1 MEDMADLNALV
12 VFARVI
18 EANSFSG
25 AARILKMPTSTV
37 SRRIAELEDQLGMR
51 LIERSTRRLRL
62 TDAGSEVL
70 EHARRIVE
78 LSDAVDG
85 AASNLLSHVSGT
97 LRIASPPSISDTLLA
112 PIVGAFQEAYPEVRV
127 QIFITDRIVDHVSEG
142 VDLTFRVGDL
152 EDSSL
157 VARRILKYRHQL
169 VASPAY
175 LKKHAAPKNPQ
186 DLLHHRLL
194 AFSFWKPKC
203 HWSFVHVN
211 GRDKET
217 LTFQPYLSMND
228 YAGLAAALLAGVG
241 IGDLPPVV
249 QRSHLHEGRLVEVMP
264 KWKFRNFDLS
274 LVHAGNRHIP
284 RAARAFKEFA
294 VRMAPQLFPKLPV

>member
-1 MEDMADLNALV
+1 MADLNSLV

-37 SRRIAELEDQLGMR
+37 SRRIAELEDQLGVR

-70 EHARRIVE
+70 EHARRMVE
-78 LSDAVDG
+78 LSNAVDN
-85 AASNLLSHVSGT
+85 AASDLLTHVSGT
-97 LRIASPPSISDTLLA
+97 LRLASPPSISDTLLA
-112 PIVGAFQEAYPEVRV
+112 PIVGAFQELYPEVRV

-175 LKKHAAPKNPQ
+175 MKKHRAPKNPK
-186 DLLHHRLL
+186 DLLDHRLL
-194 AFSFWKPKC
+194 AFSFWQPKC
-203 HWSFVHVN
+203 RWHFVHVN
-211 GRDKET
+211 GKDKET
-217 LTFQPYLSMND
+217 LTFQPFLSMND
-228 YAGLAAALLAGVG
+228 YAGLAASLLAGVG
-241 IGDLPPVV
+241 IGDLPPIAERGLLR
-249 QRSHLHEGRLVEVMP
+249 QGKLVEVMP
-264 KWKFRNFDLS
+264 KWQFRNFDLS
-274 LVHAGNRHIP
+274 LVHAGNHNLP
-284 RAARAFKEFA
+284 RVVRAFKDFA
-294 VRMAPQLFPKLPV
+294 AKMAPQLFPKLPA

>member
-1 MEDMADLNALV
+1 MTDLNSLI
-12 VFARVI
+12 VFARVV

-25 AARILKMPTSTV
+25 AARILKMPASTV
-37 SRRIAELEDQLGMR
+37 SRRIAELEDQLGVR
-51 LIERSTRRLRL
+51 LIERSTRKLRL

-70 EHARRIVE
+70 EHARRMVE
-78 LSDAVDG
+78 LSDAVDQ
-85 AASNLLSHVSGT
+85 AASNLLSNVSGT
-97 LRIASPPSISDTLLA
+97 LRLASPPSISDTLLA

-142 VDLTFRVGDL
+142 VDLTLRVGDL

-175 LKKHAAPKNPQ
+175 LKKHKAPKNPK

-203 HWSFVHVN
+203 QWNFVHIN
-211 GRDKET
+211 GKDNET
-217 LTFQPYLSMND
+217 LMFQPYFSMND

-241 IGDLPPVV
+241 IGDLPPIV
-249 QRSHLHEGRLVEVMP
+249 QPELLRQGRLVEIMP
-264 KWKFRNFDLS
+264 KWKFSNFDLS
-274 LVHAGNRHIP
+274 LVHAGKNHLP
-284 RAARAFKEFA
+284 RVVRAFKDFA
-294 VRMAPQLFPKLPV
+294 AQMAPKLFPKLPV